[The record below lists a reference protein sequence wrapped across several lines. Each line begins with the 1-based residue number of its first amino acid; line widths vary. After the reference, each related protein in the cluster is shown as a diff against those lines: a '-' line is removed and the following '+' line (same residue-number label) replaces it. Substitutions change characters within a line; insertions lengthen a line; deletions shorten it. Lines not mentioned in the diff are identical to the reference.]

1 MPPTTHRK
9 LQCLLILLTALI
21 SLATAASAQEPAKKE
36 PPKSEPTKKTI
47 QTQKIVEQ
55 GVAIEFTA
63 EPLVL
68 NVNSIR
74 AAEDVNVRFTVTDTT
89 TGTPVKGLGL
99 SAWIS
104 MREGTNKTEL
114 TQCREKIQSY
124 LTGSMR
130 ARPDVDLNS
139 YYILALNK
147 SPDISVIDPLLGF
160 GGSKLL
166 TLVMM
171 KSPGEDWLLTGDGE
185 LLFVT
190 LPAINQVAVITT
202 RSWKVLNYIDVGTTP
217 TRITI
222 QPDQHYIW
230 VANDGNE
237 KDGGVTVIE
246 PATLKVA
253 AKIATGAG
261 NHDIVISSDNRF
273 AFVSNRESETVSV
286 IDVQKLEKVSD
297 VKVGPGPAS
306 LALSQL
312 SKAIYV
318 ASEKDGSI
326 TVIDEQTQKV
336 LAQLKTK
343 PGSRQVRFAPG
354 GRYGFVLNTKESLVS
369 IFDAAS
375 NRMLHEVTVGKA
387 PDKIMFSDTCAFVRS
402 LDTEIVAM
410 LRLGT
415 IGKEVD
421 VTDFPGGQIPPRKGS
436 EPVHADSIVLAPE
449 GNSVIIANPVDKSLY
464 YYTEGMAAPMGN
476 FQNYRREPLAVLVV
490 DRSLREIKPGV
501 YSTTIKLPASGRYD
515 VAFLNDSPRV
525 SHCFDLSADVNPA
538 MKEEKPVALRI
549 EHQLKE
555 LTMPVGKDFTFRFK
569 VMDTATGNPK
579 ADLKD
584 VRVLTFMSAGAWQRR
599 DLATPVGNGMYEIK
613 LNVPESGV
621 YMVFFE
627 SASMG
632 VRYKDLP
639 YLMLHAVADTHTKP
653 SAAAP
658 GRLYSHAVQAKN
670 YVCPMHPEVK
680 SRKPG
685 TCPKCKMDLRL
696 AKPETAAPAAKPAAP
711 TPVYASGRKMI
722 IPDVEVLD
730 QDGRELHFYTDLI
743 KDKTVAINFI
753 FTNCTT
759 ICPPLAATFARVQ
772 KEMGDKVG
780 KDVHFISISVDPLTD
795 TPERLKAWGAKF
807 KAGAGWTF
815 VTGEKQEMDKLLN
828 ALGAAVSKRE
838 DHTPAMI
845 IGNDAKGVWTRT
857 YGLAKTGQIVGLIL
871 DVMAGK
877 AEETS
882 ANEVAKP

>member
-1 MPPTTHRK
+1 MSPKTHR
-9 LQCLLILLTALI
+9 LIILITTLIFLTTGVAG
-21 SLATAASAQEPAKKE
+21 QEPSKKI
-36 PPKSEPTKKTI
+36 P

-63 EPLVL
+63 EPLVQ

-89 TGTPVKGLGL
+89 TGTPVKGLSL

-104 MREGTNKTEL
+104 MREGDKTSEPV
-114 TQCREKIQSY
+114 QCREKIQSY

-139 YYILALNK
+139 YYLLALNK

-166 TLVMM
+166 TLVML
-171 KSPGEDWLLTGDGE
+171 KSPGEDWLLTRDGE

-202 RSWKVLNYIDVGTTP
+202 RSWKVLDYIDAGTSP
-217 TRITI
+217 MSIRM

-230 VANDGNE
+230 ITNDGNE
-237 KDGGVTVIE
+237 KEGGVTVID

-261 NHDIVISSDNRF
+261 EHDIVISSDSRF
-273 AFVSNRESETVSV
+273 AFVSNRENATVSV
-286 IDVQKLEKVSD
+286 IDIQKLEKLNEI
-297 VKVGPGPAS
+297 KVGPEPKS
-306 LALSQL
+306 MALSEL

-318 ASEKDGSI
+318 AGETDGSI
-326 TVIDEQTQKV
+326 TVIDETSREVIARMK
-336 LAQLKTK
+336 AK
-343 PGSRQVRFAPG
+343 PGARSVRFAPG
-354 GRYGFVLNTKESLVS
+354 GRYGFVVNTKESTIN

-387 PDKIMFSDTCAFVRS
+387 PDQIIFSDTFAFVRS
-402 LDTEIVAM
+402 LDTETVAM

-421 VTDFPGGQIPPRKGS
+421 ITDFPGGQVAPRKGS

-449 GNSVIIANPVDKSLY
+449 GNSVILANPVDKSLY

-476 FQNYRREPLAVLVV
+476 FQNYRREPMAVLVV

-538 MKEEKPVALRI
+538 LKEQKAVALRV

-555 LTMPVGKDFTFRFK
+555 MTMPVGKDFIFRFK
-569 VMDTATGNPK
+569 LIDTTTGNPK
-579 ADLKD
+579 SDLKD

-599 DLATPVGNGMYEIK
+599 DFATSVGNGIYEIK

-639 YLMLHAVADTHTKP
+639 YLTLHAVAEAKTNS
-653 SAAAP
+653 SAVVS
-658 GRLYSHAVQAKN
+658 RQLYSHAVYKA

-680 SRKPG
+680 STKAG
-685 TCPKCKMDLRL
+685 KCPKCKMDLRL
-696 AKPETAAPAAKPAAP
+696 AKAETSAPVEKPAERTTNSAR
-711 TPVYASGRKMI
+711 SGSMT

-730 QDGRELHFYTDLI
+730 QEGNALHFYRDLI

-877 AEETS
+877 VNDTS
-882 ANEVAKP
+882 TTGEAKP

>member
-1 MPPTTHRK
+1 MAHRNI
-9 LQCLLILLTALI
+9 LSLVLIF
-21 SLATAASAQEPAKKE
+21 LATTVLGQ
-36 PPKSEPTKKTI
+36 EPTKKTI

-63 EPLVL
+63 EPLVQ

-74 AAEDVNVRFTVTDTT
+74 AAEDVNVRFKVTDTT
-89 TGTPVKGLGL
+89 SGTPVKGLGL

-104 MREGTNKTEL
+104 MRDGAKTPEL
-114 TQCREKIQSY
+114 AQCREKIQSY

-147 SPDISVIDPLLGF
+147 TPDISVIDPLLGF

-171 KSPGEDWLLTGDGE
+171 KSPGEDWLLTRDGE

-190 LPAINQVAVITT
+190 LPAINQVAVIMT
-202 RSWKVLNYIDVGTTP
+202 RSWKVIDYIDAGTTP
-217 TRITI
+217 TRIAM
-222 QPDQHYIW
+222 QPDQHYLW
-230 VANDGNE
+230 VAN
-237 KDGGVTVIE
+237 DGGVTVID

-253 AKIATGAG
+253 TKVATGAG
-261 NHDIVISSDNRF
+261 GHDIIISSDSRF

-286 IDVQKLEKVSD
+286 IDVQKLQKVSD

-306 LALSQL
+306 LALSDL

-318 ASEKDGSI
+318 ASENDGSI
-326 TVIDEQTQKV
+326 TVIDEQKQQV
-336 LAQLKTK
+336 LARLQTK
-343 PGSRQVRFAPG
+343 PGVRSIRFAPG
-354 GRYGFVLNTKESLVS
+354 GRYGFVLNTKESLIT

-375 NRMLHEVTVGKA
+375 NRMLHEVKVGKA
-387 PDKIMFSDTCAFVRS
+387 PDQIMFSDTFAFVRS
-402 LDTEIVAM
+402 LDTETVAM
-410 LRLGT
+410 LRLAT
-415 IGKEVD
+415 IEKEVD
-421 VTDFPGGQIPPRKGS
+421 ITDFPGGQAAPRKGS
-436 EPVHADSIVLAPE
+436 EPVRAASIVLAPE

-464 YYTEGMAAPMGN
+464 YYTEGMAAPMGD
-476 FQNYRREPLAVLVV
+476 FQNYRREPLAALVV
-490 DRSLREIKPGV
+490 DRSLREIKPGI
-501 YSTTIKLPASGRYD
+501 YSTTIKLPASGHYD

-525 SHCFDLSADVNPA
+525 SHCFDLSADANPLL
-538 MKEEKPVALRI
+538 KEQKSVALRI

-555 LTMPVGKDFTFRFK
+555 MTMPVGKDFTFRFK
-569 VMDTATGNPK
+569 LTDTTTGTPK
-579 ADLKD
+579 SDLKD
-584 VRVLTFMSAGAWQRR
+584 VRVLTFQSAGGWQRR
-599 DLATPVGNGMYEIK
+599 DLATSVGDGMYEIK
-613 LNVPESGV
+613 INVPESGV

-632 VRYKDLP
+632 VKYKDLP
-639 YLMLHAVADTHTKP
+639 YLMLHAEKTEP
-653 SAAAP
+653 SAVAP
-658 GRLYSHAVQAKN
+658 GKLYSHAVRVN
-670 YVCPMHPEVK
+670 SYSCPMHPEVK
-680 SRKPG
+680 SSKPG
-685 TCPKCKMDLRL
+685 KCPKCKMDLRL
-696 AKPETAAPAAKPAAP
+696 AKAETTTTGEKPAEP
-711 TPVYASGRKMI
+711 TPAYASGRKMM

-730 QDGRELHFYTDLI
+730 QDGNALHFYRDLI
-743 KDKTVAINFI
+743 KEKTVAINFI

-772 KEMGDKVG
+772 KEMGDKAG

-807 KAGAGWTF
+807 NAGPGWTF
-815 VTGEKQEMDKLLN
+815 VTGDKQEMDKLLN

-877 AEETS
+877 VEETS
-882 ANEVAKP
+882 ANEEAKP

>member
-1 MPPTTHRK
+1 MTHRNISS
-9 LQCLLILLTALI
+9 LIVLI
-21 SLATAASAQEPAKKE
+21 FIAATVLGQKPA
-36 PPKSEPTKKTI
+36 PKPTN

-55 GVAIEFTA
+55 GIAIEFTA
-63 EPLVL
+63 EPLVQ
-68 NVNSIR
+68 NVDTIR
-74 AAEDVNVRFTVTDTT
+74 AAEDVNVRFKITDTT

-104 MREGTNKTEL
+104 MREGKATEL
-114 TQCREKIQSY
+114 TQCHEKIQSY

-147 SPDISVIDPLLGF
+147 SADISVIDPLLGF

-166 TLVMM
+166 TLVML
-171 KSPGEDWLLTGDGE
+171 KSPGEDWLLTPDGE

-190 LPAINQVAVITT
+190 LPAIDQVAVITT
-202 RSWKVLNYIDVGTTP
+202 RSWKVISYIDTGTHP
-217 TRITI
+217 TRIST

-230 VANDGNE
+230 VTNDGNE
-237 KDGGVTVIE
+237 KEGGVTVID

-261 NHDIVISSDNRF
+261 EHDIVISSDNRY
-273 AFVSNRESETVSV
+273 AFVSNRENGTVSIV
-286 IDVQKLEKVSD
+286 DVQKLEKVDD
-297 VKVGPGPAS
+297 VKVSPGPVS
-306 LALSQL
+306 LALSEL
-312 SKAIYV
+312 SKAVYV
-318 ASEKDGSI
+318 ASETDGSV
-326 TVIDEQTQKV
+326 TVIDEQSRQPIATM
-336 LAQLKTK
+336 KTK
-343 PGSRQVRFAPG
+343 PGARSIRFAPG
-354 GRYGFVLNTKESLVS
+354 GRYGFVLNTKESIVS

-375 NRMLHEVTVGKA
+375 NRILHEVTVGKA
-387 PDKIMFSDTCAFVRS
+387 PDQITFSETFAFVRS
-402 LDTEIVAM
+402 LDTETVVM
-410 LRLGT
+410 LRLAT

-421 VTDFPGGQIPPRKGS
+421 ITDFPGGQIAPRKGS
-436 EPVHADSIVLAPE
+436 QPVHADSIVLAPE
-449 GNSVIIANPVDKSLY
+449 GNAVVIANPVDKSLY

-476 FQNYRREPLAVLVV
+476 FQNYRREPMAALVV
-490 DRSLREIKPGV
+490 DRSLREIKPGI
-501 YSTTIKLPASGRYD
+501 YSTTIKLLASGQYD

-525 SHCFDLSADVNPA
+525 SHCFDLSADVNPSLKA
-538 MKEEKPVALRI
+538 EKQVALRL

-555 LTMPVGKDFTFRFK
+555 MTMPVGKDFTFRFK
-569 VMDTATGNPK
+569 LIDTATGNPK
-579 ADLKD
+579 GDLKD
-584 VRVLTFMSAGAWQRR
+584 VQVLTMTTSGWQRR
-599 DLATPVGNGMYEIK
+599 DFAMSVGNGMYEIK
-613 LNVPESGV
+613 INVPESGV

-632 VRYKDLP
+632 VRYKDMP
-639 YLMLHAVADTHTKP
+639 YLMLHAVAETKTES
-653 SAAAP
+653 SAVAP
-658 GRLYSHAVQAKN
+658 RQLYSHAVLKA
-670 YVCPMHPEVK
+670 YVCPMHPDVK
-680 SRKPG
+680 SSKPG
-685 TCPKCKMDLRL
+685 KCPKCKMDLRL
-696 AKPETAAPAAKPAAP
+696 AKAENTTPVSKSAEP
-711 TPVYASGRKMI
+711 TPAYASDRKMM

-730 QDGRELHFYTDLI
+730 QDGNALHFYRDLI

-828 ALGAAVSKRE
+828 ALGAAVAKRE

-845 IGNDAKGVWTRT
+845 IGNEAKGVWTRT

-871 DVMAGK
+871 DVMNGK
-877 AEETS
+877 VDEPS
-882 ANEVAKP
+882 ASGEAKP